1 MDNDLE
7 FMKRAI
13 EESRRCKGEDNR
25 LHPMVGAV
33 VVKNGKI
40 LATAYRGEGENA
52 GGNHAEF
59 IALETKLRRS
69 QLAGA
74 TVYTTLEPCTTRNHP
89 KVPCAQRLIDRKVSR
104 VVIGML
110 DPNQMITG
118 RGIRKLRDATLAVD
132 LVPPQ
137 LMAEAEELNRDFTR
151 SQSDVSV
158 TGTVVRG
165 LPEITAL
172 IEKLCLK
179 AERNIRLF
187 IHALGAEYKIPD
199 AVANRLAREIKN
211 REKKG
216 NPLRLHPIIVVDQSI
231 PLSDLLKSLAQRG
244 QIYVKHGV
252 HEFTKPRFLQTGTPV
267 GIDVL
272 VIDHTHALFCITTAQ
287 GSKQTQ
293 IGIVFEQHPKLILE
307 LIDWFEHI
315 IRGRAMSLEEFRAM
329 ALLGKAG

>member
-1 MDNDLE
+1 MESDDV
-7 FMKRAI
+7 FMKLAI
-13 EESRRCKGEDNR
+13 ELSQRCKGEDGR
-25 LHPMVGAV
+25 HHPKVGAV
-33 VVKNGKI
+33 VVKDGKI
-40 LATAYRGEGENA
+40 VTTAYRGEKA

-59 IALETKLRRS
+59 IALEKKLPKHK
-69 QLAGA
+69 LAGA

-118 RGIRKLRDATLAVD
+118 RGIRKLRDANIAVD
-132 LVPPQ
+132 LFPPQ

-151 SQSDVSV
+151 SQADVSV

-165 LPEITAL
+165 LPEITTI

-187 IHALGAEYKIPD
+187 IHALGANYKIPD
-199 AVANRLAREIKN
+199 AVANKLAREIKM
-211 REKKG
+211 RERKG
-216 NPLRLHPIIVVDQSI
+216 TPLRFHPVIVVDQSFRTSGV
-231 PLSDLLKSLAQRG
+231 LESLVRRG
-244 QIYVKHGV
+244 EIYAKHGV
-252 HEFTKPRFLQTGTPV
+252 HEFTKPRFLQTVTPI

-272 VIDHTHALFCITTAQ
+272 VVDNTHVLFCITTAH
-287 GSKQTQ
+287 GSQQTQ

-307 LIDWFEHI
+307 IIEWFEHVI
-315 IRGRAMSLEEFRAM
+315 GDNTMSIEEFQTM
-329 ALLGKAG
+329 AGNAG